1 MQIKDASLLLRFGVM
16 APSREGK
23 MANPDPAIPSE
34 HAIRPRGRAKP
45 DISSWPIRAA
55 YLRAL
60 SDLGLTDVKI
70 ADYLKVDTE
79 EVTSLR
85 IRYRIAE
92 GHWKSLTPVR
102 ATLRT
107 LSYTSK

>member
-1 MQIKDASLLLRFGVM
+1 MAS
-16 APSREGK
+16 P
-23 MANPDPAIPSE
+23 NPAIPSE
-34 HAIRPRGRAKP
+34 QAIRPSGRAKP
-45 DISSWPIRAA
+45 SISWWPIGAA

-79 EVTSLR
+79 QVTSLR

-92 GHWKSLTPVR
+92 GHWKT
-102 ATLRT
+102 
-107 LSYTSK
+107 

>member
-16 APSREGK
+16 APEGGRN
-23 MANPDPAIPSE
+23 ASPNPAIPSE
-34 HAIRPRGRAKP
+34 HAIRPSG
-45 DISSWPIRAA
+45 DISWWPIRAA

-79 EVTSLR
+79 QVTSLR

-92 GHWKSLTPVR
+92 GHWKSVTPVR
-102 ATLRT
+102 AALRT
-107 LSYTSK
+107 LSCTSK